1 MSASRLLVTGATG
14 DIGHAA
20 IEALAQSGHHIRAL
34 VHQDGPKADELR
46 ALGAEIVVGD
56 LLDID
61 SVRDAMRDVD
71 AAFFVFPIGPRLLD
85 ATAYFAQAAHEA
97 GVGAIVNLSQR
108 TSRRDSKSSS
118 ARNHWIAERIFDW
131 SGIPVTHLRPTL
143 FTEWL
148 TYGFSLPGII
158 ENDMLA
164 IPFGTGRFS
173 PIAAHD
179 QGRVIACVLSD
190 PGPHTG
196 NTYLLDGPQEMDAA
210 QMAAELG
217 TVLDRPIQY
226 VDQPIADF
234 QATVATIPQLGSY
247 VGQHIGAV
255 MVDLQQGTTDTV
267 EQITGIAPMSRARL
281 RHRPPR
287 HVHVGANSPLAQTDP
302 ATTPMQYP

>member
-1 MSASRLLVTGATG
+1 VSASRLLVTGATG
-14 DIGHAA
+14 DTGHAA
-20 IEALAQSGHHIRAL
+20 IDALADSGHHIRAL
-34 VHQDGPKADELR
+34 VHQDGLKADELR

-97 GVGAIVNLSQR
+97 DVGAIVNLSQR

-118 ARNHWIAERIFDW
+118 AQNHWIAERIFDW

-158 ENDMLA
+158 ENDVLA

-179 QGRVIACVLSD
+179 QGRVIASVLSD
-190 PGPHTG
+190 PGPHAGKTH
-196 NTYLLDGPQEMDAA
+196 LLDGPQEMDAA
-210 QMAAELG
+210 QMAAELS
-217 TVLDRPIQY
+217 TVLDRPIRY
-226 VDQPIADF
+226 VDEPIADF

-255 MVDLQQGTTDTV
+255 MVDLQQGLLAGTTDTV
-267 EQITGIAPMSRARL
+267 EQITGTAPMSVRDFVTA
-281 RHRPPR
+281 HR
-287 HVHVGANSPLAQTDP
+287 NSFVPEGISL
-302 ATTPMQYP
+302 